1 MIDLLTIRDALKKLD
16 IIDGDNSVS
25 YIESAI
31 DSLKTA
37 SEALNTIGVR
47 GRANVDAL
55 YGLMIALDMVI
66 GGKDKPGKGG

>member
-31 DSLKTA
+31 ESLETA